1 MSRTLALDIECV
13 PTSEP
18 PDFDDPAG
26 NWDTFAIAL
35 SFAPD
40 TQTDPETTVLVRRSH
55 TNHDLRKLLCA
66 AANWMQDKR
75 PIDTMIHFNGNR
87 FDLPIIENHIDKLG
101 DAELIA
107 YVRSTLAIPDRDLFR
122 EIVDNQPDSVKYP
135 SLDEALA
142 ARDIESATTRLDSE
156 IVTGSLM
163 PAIGRRV
170 LDPDTSLGEHE
181 ERALRKYAASDV
193 EPLHELACC
202 LDREREQRIAAEAEA
217 TAGGSDD

>member
-1 MSRTLALDIECV
+1 MSRTLAIDIECV
-13 PTSEP
+13 PTTPEPRFSE
-18 PDFDDPAG
+18 PAG

-40 TQTDPETTVLVRRSH
+40 TQTDPETVVLIRRSD

-66 AANWMQDKR
+66 AANWIQDKR

-87 FDLPIIENHIDKLG
+87 FDLPIIETHIDKLG

-107 YVRSTLAIPDRDLFR
+107 YVRSTFAIPDRDLFR

-135 SLDEALA
+135 SLDEALE
-142 ARDIESATTRLDSE
+142 ARDIESATTRLDGDV
-156 IVTGSLM
+156 ITGSLM

-170 LDPDTSLGEHE
+170 LDPDASLGEHE
-181 ERALRKYAASDV
+181 ERALRRYAKSDV
-193 EPLHELACC
+193 APLHELATA
-202 LDREREQRIAAEAEA
+202 LDREREQQIAAEAEA
-217 TAGGSDD
+217 TAGGTQ